1 MGFDP
6 TIYATLRAI
15 AQSQMNQER
24 SGHTLTA
31 TALVHEAFM
40 RLGATPGAGPNSSQ
54 DRASFLRAAAEAMRR
69 ILIEHARSK
78 ARVKRGGRV
87 PRISLD
93 AIGDVASLDTPG
105 DDGEAFFAFDS
116 AFDRLQAH
124 DEAIADV
131 VRLRFFAGLGV
142 AQAAVALSVSE
153 RTVNYRWAYA
163 RAWLAREIRAL
174 EDAARGS
181 DPESRT
187 EQAP

>member
-1 MGFDP
+1 MGLDP

-15 AQSQMNQER
+15 AQSHMNQER

-40 RLGATPGAGPNSSQ
+40 RLGATEDAR
-54 DRASFLRAAAEAMRR
+54 DRAGFLRAAAEAMRR

-93 AIGDVASLDTPG
+93 SIGDVASLDIPG

-116 AFDRLQAH
+116 AFERLQAH

-142 AQAAVALSVSE
+142 AQTAAALSVSE

-174 EDAARGS
+174 EDASGGDGER
-181 DPESRT
+181 RT
-187 EQAP
+187 EHEA